1 MLQVYLYAFVAWS
14 LIIGAGL
21 AYRRRQ
27 LGRVLLRAG
36 YVVFILFCV
45 EFACVLAFYIKNGR
59 WPYDERKVYMRQ
71 LFEPHPYMVGV
82 PRKSISVTFRGR
94 TYTHN
99 AEGFR
104 GKDFPPKSGKVRVVT
119 AGGSTT
125 YGANVNDGET
135 WPAQLESLLGPDYE
149 VLNFGV
155 IGHGTVE
162 HINQAALVLPEHKP
176 DVLIVH
182 AGLNDLRNM
191 HVKNLAAD
199 YSDYHAPSLHGGMG
213 FCSEGSA
220 QNFASVR
227 AAIWGLKQINGYPP
241 CVLDDLSPREDDSL
255 ASEDYARYLYKRNLT
270 TLAAIAKRYGLKP
283 ILVPQ
288 ILIRE
293 NLGGDKIRWWIPFVS
308 DDELLAHMS
317 KYNEIMREVADEEG
331 LHYAREVFDQPW
343 ARDDF
348 VDPSHL
354 SAGGNLKFAGLLQRA
369 VRDSSPN
376 AHAP

>member
-1 MLQVYLYAFVAWS
+1 MFQVYLYALVIWF
-14 LIIGAGL
+14 LIIVAGIAL
-21 AYRRRQ
+21 RRRKA
-27 LGRVLLRAG
+27 GRILLRVSYA
-36 YVVFILFCV
+36 VFILFCV
-45 EFACVLAFYIKNGR
+45 EFACVLAFYIRNGR
-59 WPYDERKVYMRQ
+59 WTYDERKVYMRR

-82 PRKSISVTFRGR
+82 PRKSVSVTFRDI

-104 GKDFPPKSGKVRVVT
+104 GKDFAPKSSKVRV
-119 AGGSTT
+119 AALGGSTT

-135 WPAQLESLLGPDYE
+135 WPVYLESMLGPDYE

-155 IGHGTVE
+155 IGHGTIE
-162 HINQAALVLPEHKP
+162 HINMAALALPEHKP

-191 HVKNLAAD
+191 HIRNLAAD
-199 YSDYHAPSLHGGMG
+199 YSDYHAPTIHGGMG
-213 FCSEGSA
+213 FCSEGST

-227 AAIWGLKQINGYPP
+227 AAIWGLKQINVYPR
-241 CVLDDLSPREDDSL
+241 CVFDDLSPREDDSP
-255 ASEDYARYLYKRNLT
+255 ASEDYARYLFKRNLT
-270 TLAAIAKRYGLKP
+270 TLVAIAKRQGLKP
-283 ILVPQ
+283 LLVPQ

-293 NLGGDKIRWWIPFVS
+293 NLGGDKLRWWIPFVS
-308 DDELLAHMS
+308 DDELPAQMS
-317 KYNEIMREVADEEG
+317 KYNEIMREVAKEEG
-331 LHYAREVFDQPW
+331 LHYAREVLDQPW
-343 ARDDF
+343 VRDDF

-354 SAGGNLKFAGLLQRA
+354 SAGGNLKLAGLLQKA